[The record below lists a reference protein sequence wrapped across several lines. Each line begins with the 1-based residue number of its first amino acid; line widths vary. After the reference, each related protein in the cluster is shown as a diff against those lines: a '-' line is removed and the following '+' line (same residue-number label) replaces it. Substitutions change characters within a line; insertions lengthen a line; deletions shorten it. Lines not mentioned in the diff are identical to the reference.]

1 MARRPG
7 AQVNMNQSDAAS
19 WNEAAARLAINAIAA
34 DTYDHFDP
42 DRYWPAHPLDEW
54 VRDGDTTLYWGAA
67 GNILALDHLAREGA
81 VEQQREFAPLLPKLL
96 ERNRAAFAAITPMTR
111 MDSSQASLLMG
122 DIGPLL
128 LMMRLSPSMQTSEEL
143 HRRIAANLGL
153 PSAEMMWGVPGTMLA
168 CLFQHELTDESR
180 WRSLYL
186 AQARKLLAELEETE
200 SGLMWTQALYG
211 RSFRFLGLVHG
222 FAGNVLALLRGWN
235 WLGEAQQA
243 RIRDAL
249 ARTLPANAMRDDR
262 GTNWHP
268 DAFGPMEARLVQI
281 CHGAPGIIVAC
292 SESRALAPEL
302 RALLCEGGECV
313 WQTGPLAKGSNFCHG
328 TAGNGYAFLKLF
340 ALTGDELWLGRARA
354 FAMCAITQWREA
366 QARHGRGRYSLW
378 TGDPGLA
385 IYLWDCITSV
395 PRFPTL
401 DVF

>member
-7 AQVNMNQSDAAS
+7 AQVKMNLSDAAS

-34 DTYDHFDP
+34 DAYDHFDP
-42 DRYWPAHPLDEW
+42 DRYWPAHPMDEW

-96 ERNRAAFAAITPMTR
+96 ERNRAAFAATAPMTR

-122 DIGPLL
+122 DIGPVL
-128 LMMRLSPSMQTSEEL
+128 LMTRLSPSAQTSEEL

-153 PSAEMMWGVPGTMLA
+153 PSAELMWGVPGTMLA

-186 AQARKLLAELEETE
+186 AQAGKLLAKLEETE
-200 SGLMWTQALYG
+200 SGTMWTQALYG

-222 FAGNVLALLRGWN
+222 FAGNVLALLRGCN
-235 WLGEAQQA
+235 WLGEAQQQ

-249 ARTLPANAMRDDR
+249 ARTLPANAMHDDR
-262 GTNWHP
+262 GANWRP

-281 CHGAPGIIVAC
+281 CHGAPGVIVAC
-292 SESRALAPEL
+292 SHSRALAPEL
-302 RALLCEGGECV
+302 RALLCEGGECI
-313 WQTGPLAKGSNFCHG
+313 WQ
-328 TAGNGYAFLKLF
+328 
-340 ALTGDELWLGRARA
+340 
-354 FAMCAITQWREA
+354 
-366 QARHGRGRYSLW
+366 
-378 TGDPGLA
+378 
-385 IYLWDCITSV
+385 
-395 PRFPTL
+395 
-401 DVF
+401 

>member
-7 AQVNMNQSDAAS
+7 ARVKMNPSDAAP
-19 WNEAAARLAINAIAA
+19 WDEAAARLAINAIST

-54 VRDGDTTLYWGAA
+54 VRDGDTTLYWGAT
-67 GNILALDHLAREGA
+67 GNILALDYLAREGA
-81 VEQQREFAPLLPKLL
+81 AERQRDLSPLLPTLL
-96 ERNRAAFAAITPMTR
+96 ERNRAAFAAMAPMAR
-111 MDSSQASLLMG
+111 MDSLQASLLMG

-128 LMMRLSPSMQTSEEL
+128 LMTRLSSSAQTAGEL
-143 HRRIAANLGL
+143 YTRISANLRL
-153 PSAEMMWGVPGTMLA
+153 PSAELMWGVPGTMLA
-168 CLFQHELTDESR
+168 CVFLHERTGEPR

-186 AQARKLLAELEETE
+186 AQAEKLLDELEETD
-200 SGLMWTQALYG
+200 SGPMWTQALYG

-249 ARTLPANAMRDDR
+249 ARALPANVVR
-262 GTNWHP
+262 GDSGVNWRA
-268 DAFGPMEARLVQI
+268 DAFGPMEACLVQI
-281 CHGAPGIIVAC
+281 CHGAPGIVVAC
-292 SESRALAPEL
+292 AEPRALTPEL

-313 WQTGPLAKGSNFCHG
+313 WQTGPLAKGSNLCHG
-328 TAGNGYAFLKLF
+328 TAGNGYALLKLF
-340 ALTGDELWLGRARA
+340 ALMGDDLWLGRARA
-354 FAMCAITQWREA
+354 FAMSAIAQWREA

-385 IYLWDCITSV
+385 VYLWDCIMSV